1 MSEGTV
7 ISFGCSH
14 TAGSE
19 IDSLGDSDYNRQH
32 SYGAHLAKKFGY
44 DHMNFALCGGSNQR
58 IFVLTTQ
65 VLKEIIVGTCNLV
78 PHLRKNHKYFFL
90 IGWTSLNRFDLRYSN
105 DGSMLSKA
113 EIRSQVY
120 EQCGDAGDKLDNKII
135 PACLGMNPN
144 IINDKDLRRTIKYIP
159 YIADNVVMADQLASY
174 IFTLQ
179 TMLETNNIDYYMFNA
194 IENHFQTDYFSR
206 DRLDHNAEPTWR
218 PGNTILYDNIDE
230 TKYYHPKSYTENYY
244 RWCLSKGHTNQSNK
258 YWHLGEPA
266 HIDWADHIYPEIL
279 NAYPN
284 LG

>member
-1 MSEGTV
+1 MSDGTV

-19 IDSLGDSDYNRQH
+19 IDGMGDSDYNRQH

-44 DHMNFALCGGSNQR
+44 DHMSFALCGGSNHR

-105 DGSMLSKA
+105 D
-113 EIRSQVY
+113 EIY
-120 EQCGDAGDKLDNKII
+120 EQCGDAGDKLDSKII
-135 PACLGMNPN
+135 PACVGMNPK

-159 YIADNVVMADQLASY
+159 YVTDNVVMADQLASY
-174 IFTLQ
+174 IFALQ

-194 IENHFQTDYFSR
+194 IENHFKTDYFTQ
-206 DRLDHNAEPTWR
+206 DRYDVHAKPTWR
-218 PGNTILYDNIDE
+218 PGNTTLYDNIDE

-244 RWCLSKGHTNQSNK
+244 RWCLSKGHKNQSNK

-266 HIDWADHIYPEIL
+266 HIDWANHIYPEIL
-279 NAYPN
+279 NVYPH
-284 LG
+284 LE

>member
-19 IDSLGDSDYNRQH
+19 IDGVGDSDYNRQH
-32 SYGAHLAKKFGY
+32 SYGAHLAKKFDY

-58 IFVLTTQ
+58 IFLLTTQ

-105 DGSMLSKA
+105 HL
-113 EIRSQVY
+113 VY
-120 EQCGDAGDKLDNKII
+120 GQAGDAGDYLDDKIV
-135 PACLGMNPN
+135 PVTSGTNPN
-144 IINDKDLRRTIKYIP
+144 LVEDKDLRRIL
-159 YIADNVVMADQLASY
+159 NY
-174 IFTLQ
+174 IFALQ

-194 IENHFQTDYFSR
+194 IENHFKTDYFTQ
-206 DRLDHNAEPTWR
+206 DRYDVHAEPIWR
-218 PGNTILYDNIDE
+218 PGNTIIYDNIDE
-230 TKYYHPKSYTENYY
+230 TKYYHPKSYIENYY
-244 RWCLSKGHTNQSNK
+244 RWCTSHGHENQSNK

-266 HIDWADHIYPEIL
+266 HIDWANHIYPEIL